1 MDKCVVCEHWLQL
14 PHNGEDI
21 CLATKD
27 ENGMAMVIPPTGEI
41 PEWCPHRKGMRQ
53 ASYLKDTITE

>member
-21 CLATKD
+21 CQATKD
-27 ENGMAMVIPPTGEI
+27 ENDMAMVIPPTGEI
-41 PEWCPHRKGMRQ
+41 PEWCPKRNTCGKHLIKMG
-53 ASYLKDTITE
+53 I

>member
-21 CLATKD
+21 CQATKD

-41 PEWCPHRKGMRQ
+41 PEWCPQRNACGK
-53 ASYLKDTITE
+53 YLI